1 MSPTKHIIP
10 LTAITLSLLF
20 VGCGSSEVVFEK
32 GEPGQ
37 TTTTGSAVVSPDT
50 PILVHVDMVERVATL
65 RNGNDFGSGYLI
77 AMNAEGNKTAIL
89 KTLPLRSSN
98 ALRTADVLEG
108 RPQINNTV
116 RSATAAEASELSKVY
131 RDAQ

>member
-116 RSATAAEASELSKVY
+116 RSATDAEASELSKVY

>member
-10 LTAITLSLLF
+10 LAAIALSLLF

-37 TTTTGSAVVSPDT
+37 TTTTGSAVISADT

-77 AMNAEGNKTAIL
+77 AMNAEGNKTAVL
-89 KTLPLRSSN
+89 KTLPLRSSS

-108 RPQINNTV
+108 KPQINNTV
-116 RSATAAEASELSKVY
+116 RAATAAEASELSKVY